1 MSLQIIRA
9 DITNLPFP
17 VDVIVNSADT
27 ETKYNFGVDRAIYQ
41 AAGEKE
47 LLLAR
52 QIIGEIALGKVR
64 ATDSFGLKDKAKKI
78 FHVVTPIYF
87 RGDKKETST
96 LRECYQECFKL
107 LVSFQENFSSIAFP
121 ILGAGN
127 NRFPIKEALRIAIAE
142 SVRFLLEN
150 DNHKVI
156 LVTFDKDVFQKCKK
170 IFPNFVKERISNSE
184 VQKRKNEDESAGA
197 SEFRRNQSTRNVKTK
212 SLDKNFITKLSEFMQ
227 RIGLD
232 IENRKDLIHIIRRGR
247 ISDKIR
253 QTIRE
258 RKKDGEKYNPQKEN
272 VIRFAIAL
280 QLSLEDTAVLLNSAG
295 HALYDG
301 SDLDRRLKNFIYR
314 YQNNPRDY
322 TIENMEKEIPEYRI

>member
-1 MSLQIIRA
+1 MPLQIIRA
-9 DITNLPFP
+9 NIADLRFP
-17 VDVIVNSADT
+17 VDVIVNSADI
-27 ETKYNFGVDRAIYQ
+27 EPKYNFGVDRAIYQ
-41 AAGEKE
+41 AAGEKD

-52 QIIGEIALGKVR
+52 QTIGEIAPGNVK

-78 FHVVTPIYF
+78 FHVVTPIYI

-107 LVSFQENFSSIAFP
+107 LTSFQENFSSIAFP

-142 SVRFLLEN
+142 SVRFLLEHE
-150 DNHKVI
+150 NHEVI

-184 VQKRKNEDESAGA
+184 VQKKKNADEVAGA
-197 SEFRRNQSTRNVKTK
+197 SEFRRNQPTRNVKNK
-212 SLDKNFITKLSEFMQ
+212 SLNKDFVTKLSEFMQ

-232 IENRKDLIHIIRRGR
+232 IGNRRDLVQIVRRGK

-301 SDLDRRLKNFIYR
+301 NDLDRRLKTFIYK
-314 YQNNPRDY
+314 YQNNLEEY
-322 TIENMEKEIPEYRI
+322 TIENMEKEIPEYRL